1 MNQVR
6 IRIPKLAIA
15 IGIVLVLAIA
25 SIIIVKSIPT
35 EYPLSELES
44 LALNEKS
51 SKAINYLEEIDN
63 GDEIDQ
69 SDNNILSYSLDRYI
83 AFALEYNYNENDK
96 TEISVKEIEKLLE
109 SIFDADF
116 KTEEINGVGISPLL
130 LDKNVTHDPVGQVYS
145 IKPQTDKRIIADI
158 PVTKYIE
165 NKSYA
170 NRDKTTYTVIYDK
183 YTAKSPYDVIPHTN
197 GEGVK
202 DYLEGKGKIKSLKN
216 IIDKEAAE
224 KITQPAKQT
233 TVSFIVKDGKIL
245 IKSIK

>member
-1 MNQVR
+1 MNKVR

-35 EYPLSELES
+35 EFPLSELES
-44 LALNEKS
+44 VALTEKTE
-51 SKAINYLEEIDN
+51 KAINYLEEIDT
-63 GDEIDQ
+63 GDE
-69 SDNNILSYSLDRYI
+69 DNSSLDRYV

-96 TEISVKEIEKLLE
+96 TEISVKDIKTLLE
-109 SIFDADF
+109 SIFAAEF
-116 KTEEINGVGISPLL
+116 KEEDINNVGISPRL

-158 PVTKYIE
+158 PVTKYIQTKSFT
-165 NKSYA
+165 NK
-170 NRDKTTYTVIYDK
+170 DKTTYTVVYDK
-183 YTAKSPYDVIPHTN
+183 YTAKSPYDVIPHAN

-216 IIDKEAAE
+216 VINKDNASEIVK
-224 KITQPAKQT
+224 PAKQT
-233 TVSFIVKDGKIL
+233 TIEYILKDGKIL